1 MIRHP
6 IDAAARVTPQ
16 LSALLEGRVSD
27 PDVEQPVTLAQ
38 VRYFLAD
45 LLPAPFK
52 EAERLHHFD
61 VAESVL
67 DELDVLIEEYGK
79 DALALDFIQTH
90 ASEPLSR
97 VIETVLDDDRR
108 EYPPTLAAIREAM
121 NAGLL
126 SRLVGEGALD
136 EDEDDSLRAEIDA
149 LIDRY
154 GAEALAEGFLR
165 YE

>member
-6 IDAAARVTPQ
+6 IDAAVRVTPQ
-16 LSALLEGRVSD
+16 LSALLEGRVNT
-27 PDVEQPVTLAQ
+27 PEVEQPITLAQ
-38 VRYFLAD
+38 VRFFLTD

-67 DELDVLIEEYGK
+67 DELDILIEEYGE
-79 DALALDFIQTH
+79 DALAIDFIHTH

-97 VIETVLDDDRR
+97 VIEAVIDDDSR
-108 EYPPTLAAIREAM
+108 ENPPTLAVVREAM

-126 SRLVGEGALD
+126 TRLVGEGVLD
-136 EDEDDSLRAEIDA
+136 EDEDDALRAEIDA
-149 LIDRY
+149 LIDCY
-154 GAEALAEGFLR
+154 GAEALAEEFLR